1 MKPDGSAPCVPLSI
15 QPFTKVCILR
25 ETDRFVRFHFPELS
39 IRGAWVHLDD
49 TYRALT
55 AGRNYPAAVARML
68 GEMASVTA
76 LMAGQLKHPGR
87 LTFQMRD
94 PGPISL
100 LVMDC
105 TDKLGLRG
113 TAQWDEA
120 FATQLQTPDFQ
131 CLNLHGDGVDTASR
145 LTMTLDAQQFSTPW
159 QSFVP
164 LVGQSLS
171 EAFGHYLTQSE
182 QQPTLLA
189 LAANDTQAAALFLQT
204 MPGAE
209 EADTD
214 GWNRLTHLFGTLT
227 EQELLQ
233 LDPAELLTRLF
244 PEELI
249 SLAPGQALHHAGER
263 NWDKVRNM
271 VRSLGKEEVDAI
283 LREHG
288 AVVIHDELS
297 NQEYRFTPNEAVAL
311 FDEDSA
317 LSNTGRRH
325 GNQTLH

>member
-1 MKPDGSAPCVPLSI
+1 M
-15 QPFTKVCILR
+15 LR
-25 ETDRFVRFHFPELS
+25 ETDRFVRFHFPELA
-39 IRGAWVHLDD
+39 IRGAWVHLDE
-49 TYRALT
+49 TYRALIG
-55 AGRNYPAAVARML
+55 GRNYPAAVSRML

-105 TDKLGLRG
+105 TNTLGLRG
-113 TAQWDEA
+113 TAQWDA
-120 FATQLQTPDFQ
+120 TFAPQLQSPDFQ
-131 CLNLHGDGVDTASR
+131 CLNTYGDEEDTASR
-145 LTMTLDAQQFSTPW
+145 LMMTLDAQQFSTPW

-171 EAFGHYLTQSE
+171 QAFGHYLTQSE
-182 QQPTLLA
+182 QQPTLLT
-189 LAANDTQAAALFLQT
+189 LAADDSRAAALFLQA
-204 MPGAE
+204 MPGAD
-209 EADTD
+209 EADAD

-227 EQELLQ
+227 NHELLQ
-233 LDPAELLTRLF
+233 LDPAPLLTRLF

-271 VRSLGKEEVDAI
+271 VRGLGKDEVDAI

-297 NQEYRFTPNEAVAL
+297 NQEYRFSPDEALAL
-311 FDEDSA
+311 FAADS
-317 LSNTGRRH
+317 TEGRQ
-325 GNQTLH
+325 GQTLH

>member
-1 MKPDGSAPCVPLSI
+1 M
-15 QPFTKVCILR
+15 LR

-39 IRGAWVHLDD
+39 IRGAWVHLDE
-49 TYRALT
+49 TYRGLI
-55 AGRNYPAAVARML
+55 AGRNYPSAVSRML

-94 PGPISL
+94 PGPINL

-113 TAQWDEA
+113 TAQWDTSFSTE
-120 FATQLQTPDFQ
+120 LQQPGFQ
-131 CLNLHGDGVDTASR
+131 CLNTHGNNNEHTSR
-145 LTMTLDAQQFSTPW
+145 LMMTLDAHQFRTPW

-164 LVGQSLS
+164 LTGKSLS

-182 QQPTLLA
+182 QQPTLLY
-189 LAANDTQAAALFLQT
+189 LAANDTQAAALFLQA
-204 MPGAE
+204 MPGSY

-227 EQELLQ
+227 DQELLA
-233 LDPAELLTRLF
+233 LDPAQLLTTLF

-249 SLAPGQALHHAGER
+249 SLAPGRALTHAGER
-263 NWDKVRNM
+263 DWEKVRNM
-271 VRSLGKEEVDAI
+271 VRSLGKDEVDAI
-283 LREHG
+283 LKEHG
-288 AVVIHDELS
+288 GVIIHDELS
-297 NQEYRFTPNEAVAL
+297 NQEYRFSPEEALAL
-311 FDEDSA
+311 FASEA
-317 LSNTGRRH
+317 TPEHQGH
-325 GNQTLH
+325 TLH

>member
-1 MKPDGSAPCVPLSI
+1 M
-15 QPFTKVCILR
+15 LR

-39 IRGAWVHLDD
+39 IRGAWVHLDE
-49 TYRALT
+49 TYLALI
-55 AGRNYPAAVARML
+55 ADRNYPAAVSCML

-94 PGPISL
+94 PGPINL

-113 TAQWDEA
+113 TAQWDPA
-120 FATQLQTPDFQ
+120 FSTQLQNPNFQ
-131 CLNLHGDGVDTASR
+131 CLNTHGNDDDNTSR
-145 LTMTLDAQQFSTPW
+145 LMMTLDSQQFSTPW

-164 LVGQSLS
+164 LVGQSLA
-171 EAFGHYLTQSE
+171 EAFGHYLAQSE
-182 QQPTLLA
+182 QQPTLLY
-189 LAANDTQAAALFLQT
+189 LAADDTQAAALFLQK
-204 MPGAE
+204 MPGAD
-209 EADTD
+209 EADAD
-214 GWNRLTHLFGTLT
+214 GWNRLTHLFGTLRN
-227 EQELLQ
+227 QELLQ
-233 LDPAELLTRLF
+233 LDPAQLLTALF

-271 VRSLGKEEVDAI
+271 VRSLGRNEVDAI

-297 NQEYRFTPNEAVAL
+297 NQEYRFTPEEALAL
-311 FDEDSA
+311 FNERESTNSKGDA
-317 LSNTGRRH
+317 PANP
-325 GNQTLH
+325 TLH

>member
-1 MKPDGSAPCVPLSI
+1 M
-15 QPFTKVCILR
+15 LR

-55 AGRNYPAAVARML
+55 AGRNYPPAVGHML

-105 TDKLGLRG
+105 TDQLGLRG
-113 TAQWDEA
+113 TAQWDPA
-120 FATQLQTPDFQ
+120 LATQLQDPAFP
-131 CLNLHGDGVDTASR
+131 CLNTHASDDDTRSR
-145 LTMTLDAQQFSTPW
+145 LMMTLDAQQFSTPW

-182 QQPTLLA
+182 QQPTLLM
-189 LAANDTQAAALFLQT
+189 LAADDTQAGALFLQK
-204 MPGAE
+204 MPGADD
-209 EADTD
+209 ADAD

-227 EQELLQ
+227 ERELLQ
-233 LDPAELLTRLF
+233 LDPAQLLTMLF

-271 VRSLGKEEVDAI
+271 VRGLGKAEVDEI
-283 LREHG
+283 LQTHG

-297 NQEYRFTPNEAVAL
+297 NQEYRFTPEEALAL
-311 FDEDSA
+311 FSDKSSD
-317 LSNTGRRH
+317 NNPRQG
-325 GNQTLH
+325 QTLH

>member
-1 MKPDGSAPCVPLSI
+1 M
-15 QPFTKVCILR
+15 LR

-49 TYRALT
+49 TYRALI
-55 AGRNYPAAVARML
+55 AGRNYPAAVSRML
-68 GEMASVTA
+68 GEMATVTA

-113 TAQWDEA
+113 TAQWDAA
-120 FATQLQTPDFQ
+120 FSAPLQNPDFQ
-131 CLNLHGDGVDTASR
+131 CLNTHANDDDNASR
-145 LTMTLDAQQFSTPW
+145 LMMTLDAHQFSTPW

-164 LVGQSLS
+164 LVGQSLAD
-171 EAFGHYLTQSE
+171 AFSHYLAQSE
-182 QQPTLLA
+182 QQPTLLY
-189 LAANDTQAAALFLQT
+189 LAADETRAAALFLQA
-204 MPGAE
+204 MPGAD

-227 EQELLQ
+227 DRELLQ
-233 LDPAELLTRLF
+233 LDPAQLLTTLF

-249 SLAPGQALHHAGER
+249 SLAPGQTLHHAGER
-263 NWDKVRNM
+263 DWTKVRNM
-271 VRSLGKEEVDAI
+271 LRGLGRDEVDAI

-297 NQEYRFTPNEAVAL
+297 NQEYRFTPEEALAVFSEATA
-311 FDEDSA
+311 EEHPRQ
-317 LSNTGRRH
+317 G
-325 GNQTLH
+325 QTLH

>member
-1 MKPDGSAPCVPLSI
+1 M
-15 QPFTKVCILR
+15 LR

-49 TYRALT
+49 TYRALI
-55 AGRNYPAAVARML
+55 AGRNYPQAVSHML

-94 PGPISL
+94 PGPINL

-113 TAQWDEA
+113 TAQWDET
-120 FATQLQTPDFQ
+120 FSTQLQNSDFQ
-131 CLNLHGDGVDTASR
+131 CLNTHENDEENASH
-145 LTMTLDAQQFSTPW
+145 LMMTLDAQQFSTPW

-164 LVGQSLS
+164 LVGQSLA
-171 EAFGHYLTQSE
+171 EAFSHYLAQSE
-182 QQPTLLA
+182 QQPTLLY
-189 LAANDTQAAALFLQT
+189 LAADDTQAAALFLQQ
-204 MPGAE
+204 MPGAD
-209 EADTD
+209 EADAD

-227 EQELLQ
+227 DRELLQ
-233 LDPAELLTRLF
+233 LDPAQLLTTLF

-249 SLAPGQALHHAGER
+249 SLSPGQALHHAGER
-263 NWDKVRNM
+263 NWDKIRNM
-271 VRSLGKEEVDAI
+271 LRSLGKTEVDAI

-288 AVVIHDELS
+288 AVVIQDELS
-297 NQEYRFTPNEAVAL
+297 NQEYRFTPEEALAI
-311 FDEDSA
+311 FSDTGESHSSA
-317 LSNTGRRH
+317 ANNRQG
-325 GNQTLH
+325 QTLH

>member
-1 MKPDGSAPCVPLSI
+1 M
-15 QPFTKVCILR
+15 LR

-49 TYRALT
+49 TYRALIT
-55 AGRNYPAAVARML
+55 GRNYPAAVSRML

-113 TAQWDEA
+113 TAQWDNT
-120 FATQLQTPDFQ
+120 FAAKLQNPDFH
-131 CLNLHGDGVDTASR
+131 CLNTHGDAEDTASR
-145 LTMTLDAQQFSTPW
+145 LMMTLDAQQFSTPW

-182 QQPTLLA
+182 QQPTLLT
-189 LAANDTQAAALFLQT
+189 LAADDTRAAALFLQA
-204 MPGAE
+204 MPGAD
-209 EADTD
+209 EADAD
-214 GWNRLTHLFGTLT
+214 GWNRMTHLFGTLT

-233 LDPAELLTRLF
+233 LDPAPLLTRLF

-271 VRSLGKEEVDAI
+271 VRGLGKDEVDAI

-297 NQEYRFTPNEAVAL
+297 NQEYRFTPDEALAL
-311 FDEDSA
+311 FTSDH
-317 LSNTGRRH
+317 THTHQG
-325 GNQTLH
+325 QTLH

>member
-1 MKPDGSAPCVPLSI
+1 M
-15 QPFTKVCILR
+15 LR
-25 ETDRFVRFHFPELS
+25 ETDRFVRFHFPELA
-39 IRGAWVHLDD
+39 IRGAWVHLDE
-49 TYRALT
+49 TYRALI
-55 AGRNYPAAVARML
+55 AGRNYPAAVSRML

-105 TDKLGLRG
+105 TNTLGLRG
-113 TAQWDEA
+113 TAQWDA
-120 FATQLQTPDFQ
+120 TFAPQLQNPDFQ
-131 CLNLHGDGVDTASR
+131 CLNTYGDEEDTASR
-145 LTMTLDAQQFSTPW
+145 LMMTLDAQQFSTPW

-171 EAFGHYLTQSE
+171 QAFGHYLTQSE
-182 QQPTLLA
+182 QQPTLLT
-189 LAANDTQAAALFLQT
+189 LAADDSRAAALFLQA
-204 MPGAE
+204 MPGAD
-209 EADTD
+209 EADAD

-227 EQELLQ
+227 NHELLQ
-233 LDPAELLTRLF
+233 LDPAPLLTRLF

-271 VRSLGKEEVDAI
+271 VRGLGKDEVDAI

-297 NQEYRFTPNEAVAL
+297 NQEYRFSPDEALAL
-311 FDEDSA
+311 FAADS
-317 LSNTGRRH
+317 TEGRQ
-325 GNQTLH
+325 GQTLH

>member
-1 MKPDGSAPCVPLSI
+1 MNSQKARM
-15 QPFTKVCILR
+15 LR

-39 IRGAWVHLDD
+39 VRGAWVHLDE
-49 TYRALT
+49 TYRALI
-55 AGRNYPAAVARML
+55 AGRNYPAAVSRML

-94 PGPISL
+94 TGPINL

-105 TDKLGLRG
+105 TNKLGLRG
-113 TAQWDEA
+113 TAQWDET
-120 FATQLQTPDFQ
+120 FSTQLQNPYFP
-131 CLNLHGDGVDTASR
+131 CLNTHDGNDENASR
-145 LTMTLDAQQFSTPW
+145 LMMTLDTQQFSTPW

-164 LVGQSLS
+164 LVGQSLA

-182 QQPTLLA
+182 QQPTLLS
-189 LAANDTQAAALFLQT
+189 LAADDTQAAALFLQA
-204 MPGAE
+204 MPGSE
-209 EADTD
+209 DADAD
-214 GWNRLTHLFGTLT
+214 GWNRLTHLFGTLSGR
-227 EQELLQ
+227 ELLG
-233 LDPAELLTRLF
+233 LDPAQLLTTLF

-263 NWDKVRNM
+263 DWEKVRNM
-271 VRSLGKEEVDAI
+271 LRTLGKQEVDTI

-297 NQEYRFTPNEAVAL
+297 NQEYRFAPEEALAL
-311 FDEDSA
+311 FTDNGVSDSDA
-317 LSNTGRRH
+317 MPKNQG
-325 GNQTLH
+325 QTLH

>member
-1 MKPDGSAPCVPLSI
+1 M
-15 QPFTKVCILR
+15 LR

-39 IRGAWVHLDD
+39 IRGVWVHLDE
-49 TYRALT
+49 TYRALI
-55 AGRNYPAAVARML
+55 ADRHYPAAVSRML

-105 TDKLGLRG
+105 TDKLSLRG
-113 TAQWDEA
+113 TAQWDDR
-120 FATQLQTPDFQ
+120 FATQLQNPDFP
-131 CLNLHGDGVDTASR
+131 CLNTHADDDEHASR
-145 LTMTLDAQQFSTPW
+145 LMMTLDARKFSTPW

-164 LVGQSLS
+164 LVGHSLS

-182 QQPTLLA
+182 QQPTLLR
-189 LAANDTQAAALFLQT
+189 LAANETQAGALFLQA

-209 EADTD
+209 EADAD
-214 GWNRLTHLFGTLT
+214 GWNRLTHLFSTLT
-227 EQELLQ
+227 DRELLA
-233 LDPAELLTRLF
+233 LDPAQLLTTLF
-244 PEELI
+244 SEELI
-249 SLAPGQALHHAGER
+249 SLAPGQALTHAGER
-263 NWDKVRNM
+263 DWTKVRNM
-271 VRSLGKEEVDAI
+271 LRGLGKAEVDSI

-297 NQEYRFTPNEAVAL
+297 NQEYRFSPEEALAI
-311 FDEDSA
+311 FTENFPDSA
-317 LSNTGRRH
+317 EQQGH
-325 GNQTLH
+325 TLH

>member
-1 MKPDGSAPCVPLSI
+1 M
-15 QPFTKVCILR
+15 LR

-49 TYRALT
+49 TYRALIS
-55 AGRNYPAAVARML
+55 GRNYPTAVSRML
-68 GEMASVTA
+68 GEMASITA

-94 PGPISL
+94 PGPINL

-113 TAQWDEA
+113 TAQWDPA
-120 FATQLQTPDFQ
+120 FATQLQDPAFQ
-131 CLNLHGDGVDTASR
+131 CLNTHDDGEDSASR
-145 LTMTLDAQQFSTPW
+145 LMMTLDAQQFSTPW

-189 LAANDTQAAALFLQT
+189 LAADDTRAAALFLQK
-204 MPGAE
+204 MPGAD
-209 EADTD
+209 EADVD
-214 GWNRLTHLFGTLT
+214 GWNRLTHLFGTLRDR
-227 EQELLQ
+227 ELLQ
-233 LDPAELLTRLF
+233 LDPAQLITMLF

-249 SLAPGQALHHAGER
+249 SLAPGVALHHAGER
-263 NWDKVRNM
+263 NWDKVKDM
-271 VRSLGKEEVDAI
+271 VRSLGKTEVDSI
-283 LREHG
+283 LQEHG

-297 NQEYRFTPNEAVAL
+297 NQEYRFSPEEALAL
-311 FDEDSA
+311 FTEKKSA
-317 LSNTGRRH
+317 GDLRQG
-325 GNQTLH
+325 QTLH

>member
-1 MKPDGSAPCVPLSI
+1 M
-15 QPFTKVCILR
+15 LR
-25 ETDRFVRFHFPELS
+25 ETDRFVRFHFPELA
-39 IRGAWVHLDD
+39 IRGAWVHLDE

-55 AGRNYPAAVARML
+55 AGRNYPVAVNRML

-94 PGPISL
+94 PGPIKL

-113 TAQWDEA
+113 TAQWDPA
-120 FATQLQTPDFQ
+120 LTTQLQNPDFQ
-131 CLNLHGDGVDTASR
+131 CLNTREGSAEDSASR
-145 LTMTLDAQQFSTPW
+145 LMMTLDAQQFSTPW

-164 LVGQSLS
+164 LVGQSLA
-171 EAFGHYLTQSE
+171 EAFSHYLEQSE
-182 QQPTLLA
+182 QQPTLLY
-189 LAANDTQAAALFLQT
+189 LAANDTQAAALFLQK
-204 MPGAE
+204 MPSAD
-209 EADTD
+209 EADAD

-227 EQELLQ
+227 DRELLQ
-233 LDPAELLTRLF
+233 LDPAQLVTTLF

-271 VRSLGKEEVDAI
+271 VRSLGKNEIDAI

-297 NQEYRFTPNEAVAL
+297 NQEYRFRPEEALAL
-311 FDEDSA
+311 FSDHRPSDSEPRQ
-317 LSNTGRRH
+317 S
-325 GNQTLH
+325 QTLH

>member
-1 MKPDGSAPCVPLSI
+1 M
-15 QPFTKVCILR
+15 LR

-55 AGRNYPAAVARML
+55 AGRNYPPAVGHML

-105 TDKLGLRG
+105 TDQLGLRG
-113 TAQWDEA
+113 TAQWDPA
-120 FATQLQTPDFQ
+120 LATQLQDPAFP
-131 CLNLHGDGVDTASR
+131 CLNTHASDDDTRSR
-145 LTMTLDAQQFSTPW
+145 LMMTLDAQQFSTPW

-171 EAFGHYLTQSE
+171 EGFGHYLTQSE
-182 QQPTLLA
+182 QQPTLLM
-189 LAANDTQAAALFLQT
+189 LAADDTQAGALFLQK
-204 MPGAE
+204 MPGADD
-209 EADTD
+209 ADAD

-227 EQELLQ
+227 ERELLQ
-233 LDPAELLTRLF
+233 LDPAQLLTMLF

-271 VRSLGKEEVDAI
+271 VRGLGKAEVDAI
-283 LREHG
+283 LQTHG

-297 NQEYRFTPNEAVAL
+297 NQEYRFTPEEALAL
-311 FDEDSA
+311 FSDKSSD
-317 LSNTGRRH
+317 NNPRQG
-325 GNQTLH
+325 QTLH

>member
-1 MKPDGSAPCVPLSI
+1 M
-15 QPFTKVCILR
+15 LR

-49 TYRALT
+49 TYRALI
-55 AGRNYPAAVARML
+55 AGRNYPAAVERML

-94 PGPISL
+94 PGPINL

-113 TAQWDEA
+113 TAQWDA
-120 FATQLQTPDFQ
+120 SFATQLQNPDFQ
-131 CLNLHGDGVDTASR
+131 CLNTHDDEETSSR
-145 LTMTLDAQQFSTPW
+145 LMMTLDAQQFSTPW

-182 QQPTLLA
+182 QQPTLLH
-189 LAANDTQAAALFLQT
+189 LAANDAQAAALFLQA

-209 EADTD
+209 EADAD

-227 EQELLQ
+227 DSELLQ
-233 LDPAELLTRLF
+233 LDPAQLLTMLF
-244 PEELI
+244 PEELM

-263 NWDKVRNM
+263 NWEKVRNM
-271 VRSLGKEEVDAI
+271 VRSLGRHEVDAI
-283 LREHG
+283 LQEHG

-297 NQEYRFTPNEAVAL
+297 NQEYRFAPEEALAL
-311 FDEDSA
+311 FNEKGDNINPENA
-317 LSNTGRRH
+317 RN
-325 GNQTLH
+325 NQTLH

>member
-1 MKPDGSAPCVPLSI
+1 M
-15 QPFTKVCILR
+15 LR

-55 AGRNYPAAVARML
+55 AGRNYPPAVGHML

-105 TDKLGLRG
+105 TDQLGLRG
-113 TAQWDEA
+113 TAQWDPA
-120 FATQLQTPDFQ
+120 LATQLQDPAFP
-131 CLNLHGDGVDTASR
+131 CLNTHASDDDTRSR
-145 LTMTLDAQQFSTPW
+145 LMMTLDAQQFSTPW

-182 QQPTLLA
+182 QQPTLLM
-189 LAANDTQAAALFLQT
+189 LAADDTQAGALFLQK
-204 MPGAE
+204 MPGADD
-209 EADTD
+209 ADAD

-227 EQELLQ
+227 ERELLQ
-233 LDPAELLTRLF
+233 LDPAQLLTMLF

-271 VRSLGKEEVDAI
+271 VRGLGKAEVDEI
-283 LREHG
+283 LQTHG

-297 NQEYRFTPNEAVAL
+297 NQEYRFTPEEALAL
-311 FDEDSA
+311 FSDKATD
-317 LSNTGRRH
+317 NNPRQG
-325 GNQTLH
+325 QTLH

>member
-1 MKPDGSAPCVPLSI
+1 M
-15 QPFTKVCILR
+15 LR
-25 ETDRFVRFHFPELS
+25 ETARFVRFHFPELS
-39 IRGAWVHLDD
+39 IRGAWVHLDE
-49 TYRALT
+49 TYRALIN
-55 AGRNYPAAVARML
+55 GRNYPTAVSRML

-94 PGPISL
+94 PGPINL

-113 TAQWDEA
+113 TAQWDAA
-120 FATQLQTPDFQ
+120 FSAQLQSPDFQ
-131 CLNLHGDGVDTASR
+131 CLNTHGDDEETSSR
-145 LTMTLDAQQFSTPW
+145 LMMTLDAQQFSTPW

-171 EAFGHYLTQSE
+171 EAFSHYLTQSE
-182 QQPTLLA
+182 QQPTLLY
-189 LAANDTQAAALFLQT
+189 LAANDTQAAALFLQA
-204 MPGAE
+204 MPGAD
-209 EADTD
+209 EADAD
-214 GWNRLTHLFGTLT
+214 GWNRLTHLFTTLT
-227 EQELLQ
+227 DRELLQ
-233 LDPAELLTRLF
+233 LDPAQLLTTLF

-249 SLAPGQALHHAGER
+249 SLAPGQGLHHAGER

-271 VRSLGKEEVDAI
+271 VRNLGKNEVDAI

-297 NQEYRFTPNEAVAL
+297 NQEYRFTPDEALAL
-311 FDEDSA
+311 FAEHSGVESGQA
-317 LSNTGRRH
+317 SP
-325 GNQTLH
+325 TLH

>member
-1 MKPDGSAPCVPLSI
+1 M
-15 QPFTKVCILR
+15 LR

-39 IRGAWVHLDD
+39 IRGAWVHLDE
-49 TYRALT
+49 TYRALI
-55 AGRNYPAAVARML
+55 ADRNYPAAVSCML

-94 PGPISL
+94 PGPINL

-113 TAQWDEA
+113 TAQWDPA
-120 FATQLQTPDFQ
+120 FSTQLQNPNFQ
-131 CLNLHGDGVDTASR
+131 CLNTHGNDDDNTSR
-145 LTMTLDAQQFSTPW
+145 LMMTLDSQQFSTPW

-164 LVGQSLS
+164 LVGQSLA
-171 EAFGHYLTQSE
+171 EAFGHYLAQSE
-182 QQPTLLA
+182 QQPTLLY
-189 LAANDTQAAALFLQT
+189 LAADDTQAAALFLQK
-204 MPGAE
+204 MPGAD
-209 EADTD
+209 EADAD
-214 GWNRLTHLFGTLT
+214 GWNRLTHLFGTLRN
-227 EQELLQ
+227 QELLQ
-233 LDPAELLTRLF
+233 LDPAQLLTALF

-271 VRSLGKEEVDAI
+271 VRSLGRSEVDAI

-297 NQEYRFTPNEAVAL
+297 NQEYRFTPEEALAL
-311 FDEDSA
+311 FNERESTNSKGDA
-317 LSNTGRRH
+317 PANP
-325 GNQTLH
+325 TLH

>member
-1 MKPDGSAPCVPLSI
+1 M
-15 QPFTKVCILR
+15 LR

-49 TYRALT
+49 TYRALIE
-55 AGRNYPAAVARML
+55 GRNYPTAVSRML

-113 TAQWDEA
+113 TAQWDA
-120 FATQLQTPDFQ
+120 SFAAQLQSPEFH
-131 CLNLHGDGVDTASR
+131 CLNTHGDDEDTSSR
-145 LTMTLDAQQFSTPW
+145 LMMTLDAHPFSTPW

-164 LVGQSLS
+164 LLGQSLS
-171 EAFGHYLTQSE
+171 EAFSHYLTQSE
-182 QQPTLLA
+182 QQPTLLY
-189 LAANDTQAAALFLQT
+189 LAANDTQAAALFLQA
-204 MPGAE
+204 MPGAD
-209 EADTD
+209 EADAD
-214 GWNRLTHLFGTLT
+214 GWNRLTHLFTTLT
-227 EQELLQ
+227 DRELLQ
-233 LDPAELLTRLF
+233 LDPAQLLTTLF

-249 SLAPGQALHHAGER
+249 SLAPGKGIHHAGER
-263 NWDKVRNM
+263 NWEKVRNM
-271 VRSLGKEEVDAI
+271 VRNLGKDEVDAI

-297 NQEYRFTPNEAVAL
+297 NQEYRFTPDEALAL
-311 FDEDSA
+311 FSERSAADSDRA
-317 LSNTGRRH
+317 S
-325 GNQTLH
+325 QTLH

>member
-1 MKPDGSAPCVPLSI
+1 M
-15 QPFTKVCILR
+15 LR

-49 TYRALT
+49 TYQALT
-55 AGRNYPAAVARML
+55 RGRNYPAAVSRML

-105 TDKLGLRG
+105 TDQLGLRG
-113 TAQWDEA
+113 TAQWDA
-120 FATQLQTPDFQ
+120 DFSSQLENPAFQ
-131 CLNLHGDGVDTASR
+131 CLNTHGNEEDTASR
-145 LTMTLDAQQFSTPW
+145 LMMTLDAHQFSTPW

-164 LVGQSLS
+164 LVGQSLA
-171 EAFGHYLTQSE
+171 EAFGHYLAQSE
-182 QQPTLLA
+182 QQPTLLY
-189 LAANDTQAAALFLQT
+189 LAADDQRAAALFLQK
-204 MPGAE
+204 MPGADE
-209 EADTD
+209 VDAD
-214 GWNRLTHLFGTLT
+214 GWNRLSHLFGTLT
-227 EQELLQ
+227 DRELLQ
-233 LDPAELLTRLF
+233 LDPAQLLTTLF

-249 SLAPGQALHHAGER
+249 SLAPGLTLSHAGER
-263 NWDKVRNM
+263 NWDKIRNM
-271 VRSLGKEEVDAI
+271 LRNLGQDEVDAI
-283 LREHG
+283 LHEHG

-297 NQEYRFTPNEAVAL
+297 NLEYRFSPEEARAL
-311 FDEDSA
+311 FLETCADTESA
-317 LSNTGRRH
+317 Y

>member
-1 MKPDGSAPCVPLSI
+1 M
-15 QPFTKVCILR
+15 LR

-49 TYRALT
+49 TYRALI
-55 AGRNYPAAVARML
+55 AGRNYPAAVSRML

-94 PGPISL
+94 PGPIKL

-105 TDKLGLRG
+105 TDQLGLRG
-113 TAQWDEA
+113 TAQWDTT
-120 FATQLQTPDFQ
+120 FAAQLQNPDFQ
-131 CLNLHGDGVDTASR
+131 CLNTHGDAEDTASR
-145 LTMTLDAQQFSTPW
+145 LMMTLDAQQFSTPW

-182 QQPTLLA
+182 QQPTLLT
-189 LAANDTQAAALFLQT
+189 LAADDTRAAALFLQA
-204 MPGAE
+204 MPGAN
-209 EADTD
+209 EADAD
-214 GWNRLTHLFGTLT
+214 GWNRMTHLFGTLT

-233 LDPAELLTRLF
+233 LDPAPLLTRLF

-249 SLAPGQALHHAGER
+249 SLAPGQALRHAGER

-271 VRSLGKEEVDAI
+271 VRGLGKDEVDAI

-297 NQEYRFTPNEAVAL
+297 NQEYRFTPDEALAL
-311 FDEDSA
+311 FASDHTHA
-317 LSNTGRRH
+317 RQG
-325 GNQTLH
+325 QTLH

>member
-1 MKPDGSAPCVPLSI
+1 M
-15 QPFTKVCILR
+15 LR

-39 IRGAWVHLDD
+39 IRGAWVHLDES
-49 TYRALT
+49 YRALIS
-55 AGRNYPAAVARML
+55 GRNYPAAVSRML

-120 FATQLQTPDFQ
+120 FSASLQHPDFQ
-131 CLNLHGDGVDTASR
+131 CLNTHANDDENASR
-145 LTMTLDAQQFSTPW
+145 LMMTLDAHQFSTPW

-164 LVGQSLS
+164 LVGQSLA
-171 EAFGHYLTQSE
+171 EAFSHYLAQSE
-182 QQPTLLA
+182 QQPTLLY
-189 LAANDTQAAALFLQT
+189 LAADEHQAAALFLQA
-204 MPGAE
+204 MPGAD
-209 EADTD
+209 EADAD
-214 GWNRLTHLFGTLT
+214 GWNRLTHLFGTLSDR
-227 EQELLQ
+227 ELLQ
-233 LDPAELLTRLF
+233 LDPSQLLTTLF

-263 NWDKVRNM
+263 DWAKVRNM
-271 VRSLGKEEVDAI
+271 LRGLGKQEVDAI
-283 LREHG
+283 LHEHG

-297 NQEYRFTPNEAVAL
+297 NQEYRFTPEEALAVFNEPA
-311 FDEDSA
+311 DSERQ
-317 LSNTGRRH
+317 G
-325 GNQTLH
+325 QTLH

>member
-1 MKPDGSAPCVPLSI
+1 M
-15 QPFTKVCILR
+15 LR

-55 AGRNYPAAVARML
+55 AGRNYPPAVGHML

-105 TDKLGLRG
+105 TDQLGLRG
-113 TAQWDEA
+113 TAQWDPTL
-120 FATQLQTPDFQ
+120 ATQLQDPAFP
-131 CLNLHGDGVDTASR
+131 CLNTHASDDDTRSR
-145 LTMTLDAQQFSTPW
+145 LMMTLDAQQFSTPW

-182 QQPTLLA
+182 QQPTLLM
-189 LAANDTQAAALFLQT
+189 LAADDTQASALFLQK
-204 MPGAE
+204 MPGADD
-209 EADTD
+209 ADAD

-227 EQELLQ
+227 EPELLQ
-233 LDPAELLTRLF
+233 LDPAQLLTMLF

-271 VRSLGKEEVDAI
+271 VRGLGKAEVDAI
-283 LREHG
+283 LQTHG

-297 NQEYRFTPNEAVAL
+297 NQEYRFTPEEALAL
-311 FDEDSA
+311 FSDKSSD
-317 LSNTGRRH
+317 NNPRQG
-325 GNQTLH
+325 QTLH

>member
-1 MKPDGSAPCVPLSI
+1 M
-15 QPFTKVCILR
+15 LR

-49 TYRALT
+49 TYQALT
-55 AGRNYPAAVARML
+55 TGRDYPAAVSCML
-68 GEMASVTA
+68 GQMASVTA

-94 PGPISL
+94 PGPINL

-105 TDKLGLRG
+105 TDQLGLRG
-113 TAQWDEA
+113 TAQWDPA
-120 FATQLQTPDFQ
+120 FSTELKNANFP
-131 CLNLHGDGVDTASR
+131 CLNTHTHDDASVSR
-145 LTMTLDAQQFSTPW
+145 LMMTLDSQQFSTPW

-164 LVGQSLS
+164 LVGQSLAD
-171 EAFGHYLTQSE
+171 AFSHYLVQSE
-182 QQPTLLA
+182 QQPTLLY
-189 LAANDTQAAALFLQT
+189 LAADGKQAAALFLQK
-204 MPGAE
+204 MPGAD
-209 EADTD
+209 EADAD

-227 EQELLQ
+227 DHELLQ
-233 LDPAELLTRLF
+233 LDPAPLLTRLF

-263 NWDKVRNM
+263 NWDKIRNM
-271 VRSLGKEEVDAI
+271 LRNLGKAEVDAI

-297 NQEYRFTPNEAVAL
+297 NQEYRFSADDALAL
-311 FDEDSA
+311 FNEPATPPSNDS
-317 LSNTGRRH
+317 GR
-325 GNQTLH
+325 GKQTLH